1 MIPAQYRKTLKGACS
16 DGLAWARAE
25 GVTSDQEAW
34 ARLQRP
40 DWLLWL
46 AVHRGIKLDE
56 GKLRHFSCDCA
67 EQALALVPQPD
78 QRSLEAIA
86 VARLFADG
94 KASQEE
100 LDAASDAASAAASA
114 ASAAASAA
122 SAASDASDASDAAW
136 AASDAAWAASDA
148 AWAAAGA
155 ASAAAWAAW
164 AAGAAA
170 RAWQADR
177 LRHYFPVGVMA

>member
-114 ASAAASAA
+114 ASAA
-122 SAASDASDASDAAW
+122 
-136 AASDAAWAASDA
+136 SDAAWAASDA

-155 ASAAAWAAW
+155 ASAAAWAAG